1 MVVHDSVLA
10 RRTRNLIF
18 VGEIGQSFPLDF
30 EILPRSNNLF
40 VALSKDLVRISYT
53 TVDLVLSD
61 MKVRGYSCKRNY
73 IFRNS
78 IMGSM
83 REFDENNFTFDVL
96 DSLENWREIL
106 AELCQVILDSPS
118 PC

>member
-1 MVVHDSVLA
+1 VVHDSILA
-10 RRTRNLIF
+10 RTRNLIF
-18 VGEIGQSFPLDF
+18 VGEIGHGFPPDF
-30 EILPRSNNLF
+30 ESLPRSNSLI

-53 TVDLVLSD
+53 AVDLVLSD
-61 MKVRGYSCKRNY
+61 MKVRGYSRKRSY

-83 REFDENNFTFDVL
+83 REFDEYNFTFDVL

-106 AELCQVILDSPS
+106 AEFLQIILDSPS